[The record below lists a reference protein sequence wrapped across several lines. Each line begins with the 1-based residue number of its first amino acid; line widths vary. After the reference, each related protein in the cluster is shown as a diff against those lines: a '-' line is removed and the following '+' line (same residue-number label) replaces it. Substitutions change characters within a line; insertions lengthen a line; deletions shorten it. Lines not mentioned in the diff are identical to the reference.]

1 MRNLLQKDLEACQKT
16 AIFELLLKEKRVGA
30 NLNDLLHRYIGTLLL
45 QQRCSVQISLSL
57 ARLGRFCTVRTV
69 FHRLTFGKKSLMS
82 FLI

>member
-30 NLNDLLHRYIGTLLL
+30 NLNDLLHRYIGNLLL
-45 QQRCSVQISLSL
+45 QQRCSVQISL